1 MAYYVQEPSHI
12 ASTADDIRGYV
23 TSPRFWGL
31 ERLHTYR
38 LHLQT

>member
-31 ERLHTYR
+31 ERLRTYR
-38 LHLQT
+38 LHL